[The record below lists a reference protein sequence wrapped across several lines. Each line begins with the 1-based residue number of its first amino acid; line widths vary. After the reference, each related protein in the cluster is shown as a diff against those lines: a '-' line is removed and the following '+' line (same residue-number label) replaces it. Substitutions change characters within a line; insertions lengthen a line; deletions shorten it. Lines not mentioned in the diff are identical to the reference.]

1 MSIQQLLEFSGAITL
16 ISPAALLLILGLV
29 PLLGIRLNEG
39 ITSFVTQV
47 SVIIGLFGAIAV
59 LAIMLWTDSR
69 HVPIELGD
77 WVAIEQQHFHFHLKF
92 VFDRLSV
99 PFAIMTLVLC
109 GTVGA
114 FTRVYLHRD
123 PGYQRFFLFYA
134 VFFLGMVVSS
144 LAGTIETLF
153 LGWELVGLS
162 SALLIAFFQDRQS
175 PVRNGLRVW
184 CVYRIADAAFM
195 VAALLMHHLTGA
207 GDFDGLMGS
216 GPWPEGV
223 ANIAAGPALGV
234 GLLLLVAA
242 AGKSGMVPFS
252 GWLPRAMEGPT
263 PSSAVFYGAL
273 SIHLGTYLLLR
284 VSPLLDVS
292 RVLQIAV
299 IAIGAVTAVYGAL
312 TSRVQTD
319 VKTMLGFASLT
330 QVGIITVEIGL
341 GFRYLALI
349 HIIGHALLRTLQLLR
364 APSLLKDYF
373 NLEDAIGGGLP
384 GAPNSTRQIASDDR
398 WQWLYRACNERGYLD
413 SIIYRLI
420 ALPII
425 KAFQWFGRLED
436 GWTTFLSGGKPAG
449 RKATGSRSSQNDG
462 APSDTRADKASQLVE
477 DLR

>member
-1 MSIQQLLEFSGAITL
+1 MRIQQLLEFSGAVAL
-16 ISPAALLLILGLV
+16 ISPALLLVILGLV
-29 PLLGIRLNEG
+29 PLIGIRLNER

-47 SVIIGLFGAIAV
+47 SVIAGLIGSVSV
-59 LAIMLWTDSR
+59 LCIMLLTDSR

-77 WVAIEQQHFHFHLKF
+77 WVAIEKQHFHFHLKF

-99 PFAIMTLVLC
+99 PFTIMTFILC
-109 GTVGA
+109 GIVGA

-123 PGYQRFFLFYA
+123 TGYQRFFLFYA
-134 VFFLGMVVSS
+134 VFFLGMVVST

-184 CVYRIADAAFM
+184 CVYRIADAAFL
-195 VAALLMHHLTGA
+195 VAALLLHHLTGA
-207 GDFDGLMGS
+207 GDFAGLMGS
-216 GPWPEGV
+216 GPWPEGI
-223 ANIAAGPALGV
+223 ANIAPGPALGI

-292 RVLQIAV
+292 RPLQIAV
-299 IAIGAVTAVYGAL
+299 IAIGVITAIYGGL

-330 QVGIITVEIGL
+330 QVGIITVEIGM
-341 GFRYLALI
+341 GFRYLALV

-384 GAPNSTRQIASDDR
+384 GVLNANKQTDSTSG

-413 SIIYRLI
+413 SMIYRLI
-420 ALPII
+420 AHPVI
-425 KAFQWFGRLED
+425 KVFRWSGRWED
-436 GWTTFLSGGKPAG
+436 AWTSFLSGGKPPIP
-449 RKATGSRSSQNDG
+449 RQVISSHKQAHHD
-462 APSDTRADKASQLVE
+462 AEEEEEFKASQLVE